1 MARWSNDAVV
11 WRMKCVWVHVILH
24 VSVIASQVAW
34 HAKVSLMS
42 SFCFF
47 LLCSS
52 CSVSLRSPLLSTV
65 VRHFVVLIRDVIIW
79 LANIDRSAS
88 YMMQHVW
95 LSVPSCICFCYYSCF
110 FCESVS
116 TAITKATV
124 SCVCNWSLTSQTS
137 WKQPLPHSLPL
148 KKPSLLP
155 ACGYWLTW

>member
-110 FCESVS
+110 FVSLSALPSQRPLCLVSVIDLWLARLVENNLS
-116 TAITKATV
+116 HTV
-124 SCVCNWSLTSQTS
+124 C
-137 WKQPLPHSLPL
+137 P
-148 KKPSLLP
+148 
-155 ACGYWLTW
+155 